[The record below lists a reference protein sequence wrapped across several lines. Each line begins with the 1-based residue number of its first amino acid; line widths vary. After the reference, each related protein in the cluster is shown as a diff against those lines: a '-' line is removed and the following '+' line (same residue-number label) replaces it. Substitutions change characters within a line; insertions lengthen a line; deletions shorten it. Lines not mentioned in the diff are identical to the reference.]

1 MFSEAYPVFP
11 DHCPPPW
18 FRCLIIF
25 FLTTTTHFSM
35 CNSKIKMVTPT
46 KSKHYHKA
54 APGRQQQAKTPLKSG
69 GSRNRTTP
77 SPPTSVDL
85 SFKTP
90 QKPYHSMPRAELM
103 QQQRCKSE
111 PKTSRGRSVTPP
123 TFSSSSPLTFAGP
136 KCLEPPT
143 PTSLPRPPTTW
154 TRSDLYSC
162 PARQALSFDDLVE
175 IPKRVETI
183 DDPLSQQLKM
193 LLKVQA

>member
-1 MFSEAYPVFP
+1 
-11 DHCPPPW
+11 
-18 FRCLIIF
+18 
-25 FLTTTTHFSM
+25 M

-46 KSKHYHKA
+46 KSKVYHKA
-54 APGRQQQAKTPLKSG
+54 GPGRQQLVKTPLKSG
-69 GSRNRTTP
+69 GSRNRATP
-77 SPPTSVDL
+77 SPPTSLMDF

-90 QKPYHSMPRAELM
+90 QKPFHSMPGRADLM

-123 TFSSSSPLTFAGP
+123 TLSSSSPLTFAGP

-162 PARQALSFDDLVE
+162 PAARQALSFDDLVE
-175 IPKRVETI
+175 KPKRVETF
-183 DDPLSQQLKM
+183 DDHLSQQLKM
-193 LLKVQA
+193 LLKVQG

>member
-1 MFSEAYPVFP
+1 MFSFM
-11 DHCPPPW
+11 
-18 FRCLIIF
+18 F
-25 FLTTTTHFSM
+25 FS
-35 CNSKIKMVTPT
+35 
-46 KSKHYHKA
+46 
-54 APGRQQQAKTPLKSG
+54 RQQQVKTPLKSG

-90 QKPYHSMPRAELM
+90 QKPFHSMPRAELVQ

-123 TFSSSSPLTFAGP
+123 TLSSSSPLTFAGP

-154 TRSDLYSC
+154 TRSRPTWPSPWPDIEVSRAYACCNRLFTNNSS
-162 PARQALSFDDLVE
+162 AKWWIVIE
-175 IPKRVETI
+175 IKI
-183 DDPLSQQLKM
+183 K
-193 LLKVQA
+193 

>member
-1 MFSEAYPVFP
+1 
-11 DHCPPPW
+11 
-18 FRCLIIF
+18 
-25 FLTTTTHFSM
+25 M

-46 KSKHYHKA
+46 KSKVYHKA
-54 APGRQQQAKTPLKSG
+54 GPGRQQQVKTPQKYG
-69 GSRNRTTP
+69 GSRNRATP
-77 SPPTSVDL
+77 SPSSTSVDL

-90 QKPYHSMPRAELM
+90 QKPFHSNMPGRAEHL

-123 TFSSSSPLTFAGP
+123 TLSSSSPLTFAGP
-136 KCLEPPT
+136 KCLEPPV

-162 PARQALSFDDLVE
+162 PTARQALSFDDLIEKPKKVE
-175 IPKRVETI
+175 STF
-183 DDPLSQQLKM
+183 DDQLSQQLKM